1 MDNKLVTLLKQN
13 WKTVVVTIFMIIT
26 ITKLFHIE
34 NNTDSNYY
42 EVESKLSSIESEVY
56 QLRNE
61 LNKLRKDL
69 NFRR

>member
-34 NNTDSNYY
+34 NNTD